1 MDYKLLGLAA
11 LRVILGGV
19 GFIVGLWLMLTYPM
33 LAVYVAIAI
42 VFWFFIWM
50 TYKDLV
56 FKKKRKEFDE
66 ESRKRWEQLMKPRT
80 PAK

>member
-1 MDYKLLGLAA
+1 MDYKLLGVAA

-19 GFIVGLWLMLTYPM
+19 GFIVGMWLMLMYPM

-50 TYKDLV
+50 IYKDLV
-56 FKKKRKEFDE
+56 FKKKQKEFDE
-66 ESRKRWEQLMKPRT
+66 ENRRRWERLKPRM